1 MTHDFVNWDD
11 DVNVTQNRNV
21 QNLNQESIKNMFTTT
36 VIGGYTPLT
45 TLSFAIE
52 HHYFGLNPKV
62 YHTNNIILHL
72 ICIVL
77 LFFIMK
83 RLGASIFVTVVVTLL
98 FGIHPMRVESVAWVT
113 ERKDML
119 FTLFYFCAI
128 LLYIQFRKTGKYW
141 IYLCSLLVFVLSLL
155 SKIQAVSLPLSLVLI
170 DYLSDKKFHIRQLW
184 NKIPFFTLSLI
195 TGLAGIYFLRQEG
208 SLETGTILPVYQR
221 LFVGSFSLVV
231 YVIKSIIPYEM
242 SAIYPFPAKLSAIH
256 YLSLPL
262 IFLLAWGIIKFRKSR
277 TEVIFGSLFFLVNVI
292 FVLQVIGAGQGYL
305 ADRFTY
311 VGYTG
316 IFFTYAVI
324 AERMI
329 QGKWKNLLFAMGI
342 IWIIAL
348 SVIGH
353 NRVKVWKNSETL
365 FSDVINKYPRVAVA
379 HNNMGRYFR
388 ELNQYERA
396 IESYN
401 KAIEIDPESFNTYS
415 NRGKALFDLGRVDEA
430 LEDFNRSIE
439 LNNQY
444 VEALSNRG
452 AAHASKNDF
461 ETALAD
467 LNKALVLDPK
477 NINALSNRS
486 LTFYS
491 VNQFEKAAQDI
502 TLYLN
507 LKPDDADMLNLRS
520 LCYNRLNKDQEAL
533 ADLNRAILLIPSQ
546 GVFWQN
552 RAFLLNKMGDKTG
565 ALRDIRQAEVLG
577 IQVNPSFVQM
587 LQQ

>member
-1 MTHDFVNWDD
+1 MKNQPAKEIFKHTELILLGAILLLTFIVFAPAITHDFVNWDD

-128 LLYIQFRKTGKYW
+128 LLYIQFRKTEKYW
-141 IYLCSLLVFVLSLL
+141 LYLCSLLVFVLSLI
-155 SKIQAVSLPLSLVLI
+155 SKIQAVSLPLSLILI

-208 SLETGTILPVYQR
+208 SLETGTILPFYQR
-221 LFVGSFSLVV
+221 LFVGSYSLGV

-277 TEVIFGSLFFLVNVI
+277 IEVIFGTLFFLVNVI

-316 IFFTYAVI
+316 LFFTYAVI

-329 QGKWKNLLFAMGI
+329 QRKWKNLLFTM
-342 IWIIAL
+342 
-348 SVIGH
+348 
-353 NRVKVWKNSETL
+353 
-365 FSDVINKYPRVAVA
+365 
-379 HNNMGRYFR
+379 
-388 ELNQYERA
+388 
-396 IESYN
+396 
-401 KAIEIDPESFNTYS
+401 
-415 NRGKALFDLGRVDEA
+415 
-430 LEDFNRSIE
+430 
-439 LNNQY
+439 
-444 VEALSNRG
+444 
-452 AAHASKNDF
+452 
-461 ETALAD
+461 
-467 LNKALVLDPK
+467 
-477 NINALSNRS
+477 
-486 LTFYS
+486 
-491 VNQFEKAAQDI
+491 
-502 TLYLN
+502 
-507 LKPDDADMLNLRS
+507 
-520 LCYNRLNKDQEAL
+520 
-533 ADLNRAILLIPSQ
+533 
-546 GVFWQN
+546 
-552 RAFLLNKMGDKTG
+552 
-565 ALRDIRQAEVLG
+565 
-577 IQVNPSFVQM
+577 
-587 LQQ
+587 